1 MTNRVTAVP
10 AADPRSAHAA
20 FAARLA
26 LETDAADVAVAL
38 ASGDPDFVLLDVRSP
53 EAYAAGH
60 LPGARTLPRPYSA
73 EDVAG
78 LGDGLVVVYCWGPGC
93 NGATRAAARLAEL
106 GRTVKEM
113 LGGFEYWIREGHP
126 VEGTAAG
133 DLRAGADD
141 QGLVRLPQAV
151 SCLC

>member
-1 MTNRVTAVP
+1 MTNPVTDVP

-20 FAARLA
+20 FAARLT
-26 LETDAADVAVAL
+26 LETDVADVAVAL
-38 ASGDPDFVLLDVRSP
+38 ASGDPDFILLDTRSP

-60 LPGARTLPRPYSA
+60 LPGARNLPSPYSA

-78 LGDGLVVVYCWGPGC
+78 LGDGLVVVYCWCPGC
-93 NGATRAAARLAEL
+93 NGATKAAARLAEL

-126 VEGTAAG
+126 VEGTAAD
-133 DLRAGADD
+133 DLRAAADD
-141 QGLVRLPQAV
+141 QGLVHLPHAV